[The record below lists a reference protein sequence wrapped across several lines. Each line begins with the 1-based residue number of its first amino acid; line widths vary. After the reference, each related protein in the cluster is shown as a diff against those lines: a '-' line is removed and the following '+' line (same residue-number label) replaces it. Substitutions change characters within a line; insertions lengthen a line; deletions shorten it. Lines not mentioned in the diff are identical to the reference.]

1 MLPDMPRLQSY
12 DGTQL
17 AYHVRGSGP
26 PLVCLPGGP
35 ALASAYLGNL
45 GGLDADRTLILADQ
59 RGTGDSAVP
68 DDPAS
73 YRCDRIVD
81 DVEALRV
88 HLGLDRMDL
97 LAHSA
102 GGSVAALYAARHPD
116 RLARLVLVTPSLR
129 AVGVPPVGAQE
140 AMAARS
146 GEWWYRRASE
156 AWAAPTEGLGPAELA
171 ALRLASAPFFY
182 GRWDE
187 RTRAHA
193 EAEAEH
199 RCEPAA
205 AGFYAGFAPDADAV
219 REGLKAVAAPVLI
232 LAGGLDPMPTPAA
245 ARLFAE
251 LFGRA
256 EVAVQDGAGHSPWID
271 DPSRFRRVVRDF
283 RAADAAP
290 TTGPAPGR

>member
-1 MLPDMPRLQSY
+1 MPRLRSY
-12 DGTQL
+12 DGTEL

-35 ALASAYLGNL
+35 ALASSYLGDL
-45 GGLDADRTLILADQ
+45 GGLDADRTLILLDQ

-102 GGSVAALYAARHPD
+102 GGSVAALYAARFPD

-129 AVGVPPVGAQE
+129 AVGVPPVGAEQ

-146 GEWWYRRASE
+146 GEWWYPRASE
-156 AWAAPTEGLGPAELA
+156 AWAAPTEGMGEAELV

-187 RTRAHA
+187 RARAHA
-193 EAEAEH
+193 EADAE
-199 RCEPAA
+199 RRSEPAT
-205 AGFYAGFAPDADAV
+205 AGFYAGFAPDTAAV
-219 REGLKAVAAPVLI
+219 RAGLKAVDAPVLI
-232 LAGGLDPMPTPAA
+232 LAGALDPMPTPDA
-245 ARLFAE
+245 ARLFAD

-256 EVAVQDGAGHSPWID
+256 EVAVQDGAGHYPWVD
-271 DPSRFRRVVRDF
+271 DPARFTAVVRDF
-283 RAADAAP
+283 LAA
-290 TTGPAPGR
+290 GS